1 MVHASYKETDDQMR
15 HRITFFAAAAIAL
28 AACSN
33 DRCIIEGTISGLEG
47 EGWVYIQDA
56 WNGYE
61 TIDSTKAI
69 DGVFRFESDIAD
81 PTHVYLY
88 YNQEIQL
95 HNMLLEPGTIKV
107 SGDVEEA
114 WALYGI
120 GTPMNDRIAAFSE
133 KTSSLDASKYSYDEL
148 KILIETL
155 TLQELNE
162 GDGDAYRLY
171 LISNSYHVHPAHL
184 LKSFET
190 LDEELKSSGFAAET
204 KDYLERM
211 VRVYPQIEGSE
222 VIPTFIDMEFPD
234 LDGKNVSLS
243 SVVNRKGNRYVLLD
257 FWATWCEGCVEQM
270 PLMKAA
276 YEKYHD
282 KGFEIYAV
290 SCDPKPGNWM
300 KFLAEEE
307 LAWVNVISGKT
318 RNMPEWDIYAL
329 DGIPANIL
337 IDCKTGIIIDRLIPG
352 SMLEERLS
360 NLLD

>member
-1 MVHASYKETDDQMR
+1 MR
-15 HRITFFAAAAIAL
+15 YRITFFAAAAIAL

-33 DRCIIEGTISGLEG
+33 DRCIIEGNISGLEG

-56 WNGYE
+56 WNDFE
-61 TIDSTKAI
+61 IIDSTKAV

-114 WALYGI
+114 WALSGT
-120 GTPMNDRIAAFSE
+120 GTPMNDRAAAFRE
-133 KTSSLDASKYSYDEL
+133 MAASLDPSAYSNEEL
-148 KILIETL
+148 KEKIESM
-155 TLQELNE
+155 TLQELE
-162 GDGDAYRLY
+162 KGDGDAYRLH
-171 LISNSYHVHPAHL
+171 LISNSYHVHPVHL

-211 VRVYPQIEGSE
+211 VKVYPQIEGSE

-257 FWATWCEGCVEQM
+257 FWATWCGGCVEQM
-270 PLMKAA
+270 PSIKAA

-300 KFLAEEE
+300 KYIAEEE

-337 IDCKTGIIIDRLIPG
+337 IDCQTGIIIDRLIPG

>member
-1 MVHASYKETDDQMR
+1 MR
-15 HRITFFAAAAIAL
+15 YRITFFAAAAIAL

-33 DRCIIEGTISGLEG
+33 DRCIIEGNISGLEG

-56 WNGYE
+56 WNDFE
-61 TIDSTKAI
+61 IIDSTKAV

-114 WALYGI
+114 WALSGT
-120 GTPMNDRIAAFSE
+120 GTPMNDRAAAFRE
-133 KTSSLDASKYSYDEL
+133 MAASLDPSAYSNEEL
-148 KILIETL
+148 KEKIESM
-155 TLQELNE
+155 TLQELE
-162 GDGDAYRLY
+162 KGDGDAYRLH
-171 LISNSYHVHPAHL
+171 LISNSYYVHPVHL
-184 LKSFET
+184 LKSFVT
-190 LDEELKSSGFAAET
+190 LDEGLKSSGFATET
-204 KDYLERM
+204 KEYLERI

-257 FWATWCEGCVEQM
+257 FWATWCGGCVEQM
-270 PLMKAA
+270 PSIKAA

-300 KFLAEEE
+300 KYIAEEE

-337 IDCKTGIIIDRLIPG
+337 IDCQTGIIIDRLIPG
-352 SMLEERLS
+352 SLLEERLG

>member
-1 MVHASYKETDDQMR
+1 MR
-15 HRITFFAAAAIAL
+15 HRITIYAAIVTAL

-33 DRCIIEGTISGLEG
+33 DRCIIEGNISGLEG

-56 WNGYE
+56 WNDYE

-69 DGVFRFESDIAD
+69 DGSFRFELEVAAS
-81 PTHVYLY
+81 THVYLY

-95 HNMLLEPGTIKV
+95 HNMLLEPGTIKA

-133 KTSSLDASKYSYDEL
+133 KASSLDASKYSYEEL
-148 KILIETL
+148 KKLIETM

-162 GDGDAYRLY
+162 GDGDAYRLHM
-171 LISNSYHVHPAHL
+171 ISTSHYVHPARL
-184 LKSFET
+184 LESFGT
-190 LDEELKSSGFAAET
+190 LDETLKSTGFAAET

-211 VRVYPQIEGSE
+211 VRVYPQIEGSD

-234 LDGKNVSLS
+234 LDGRNVSLS
-243 SVVNRKGNRYVLLD
+243 SVVNRKGNDYVLLD

-270 PLMKAA
+270 SLMKAA

-290 SCDPKPGNWM
+290 SCDHKPGNWM
-300 KFLAEEE
+300 KYIAEEE

-329 DGIPANIL
+329 DGIPTNIL
-337 IDCKTGIIIDRLIPG
+337 IDCRTGMIIDRMIPG
-352 SMLEERLS
+352 EMLEERLS
-360 NLLD
+360 ELLVFE

>member
-1 MVHASYKETDDQMR
+1 MR
-15 HRITFFAAAAIAL
+15 YRITFFAAAAIAL

-33 DRCIIEGTISGLEG
+33 DRCIIEGNISGLEG

-56 WNGYE
+56 WNDFE
-61 TIDSTKAI
+61 IIDSTKAV

-114 WALYGI
+114 WALSGT
-120 GTPMNDRIAAFSE
+120 GTPMNDRAAAFRE
-133 KTSSLDASKYSYDEL
+133 MATSFDPSAYSNEEL
-148 KILIETL
+148 KEKIESM
-155 TLQELNE
+155 TLQELE
-162 GDGDAYRLY
+162 KGDGDAYRLH
-171 LISNSYHVHPAHL
+171 LISNSYYVHPVHL

-190 LDEELKSSGFAAET
+190 LDEGLKSSGFATET
-204 KDYLERM
+204 KEYLERM

-270 PLMKAA
+270 PSIKAA

-300 KFLAEEE
+300 KYLAEEE

-337 IDCKTGIIIDRLIPG
+337 IDCQTGIIIDRLIPG
-352 SMLEERLS
+352 SLLEERLG

>member
-1 MVHASYKETDDQMR
+1 MR
-15 HRITFFAAAAIAL
+15 YRITFFAAAAIDL

-33 DRCIIEGTISGLEG
+33 DRCIIEGNISGLEG

-56 WNGYE
+56 WNDFE
-61 TIDSTKAI
+61 IIDSTKAV

-114 WALYGI
+114 WALSGT
-120 GTPMNDRIAAFSE
+120 GTPMNDRAAAFRE
-133 KTSSLDASKYSYDEL
+133 MAASLDLSAYSYDEVKE
-148 KILIETL
+148 KIESM
-155 TLQELNE
+155 TLQELE
-162 GDGDAYRLY
+162 KGDGDAYRLH

-190 LDEELKSSGFAAET
+190 LDEGLKSSGFATET
-204 KDYLERM
+204 KEYLERM

-270 PLMKAA
+270 PSIKAA

-290 SCDPKPGNWM
+290 SCDPKPENWM
-300 KFLAEEE
+300 KYIAEEE

-337 IDCKTGIIIDRLIPG
+337 IDCQTGMIIDRLIPG
-352 SMLEERLS
+352 SLLEERLG

>member
-1 MVHASYKETDDQMR
+1 MR
-15 HRITFFAAAAIAL
+15 YRIIFFAAAAIAL

-33 DRCIIEGTISGLEG
+33 DRCIIEGNISGLEG

-56 WNGYE
+56 WNDFE
-61 TIDSTKAI
+61 IIESTKAV

-114 WALYGI
+114 WALSGT
-120 GTPMNDRIAAFSE
+120 GTPMNDRAAAFRE
-133 KTSSLDASKYSYDEL
+133 MAASLDPSAYSYDEVKE
-148 KILIETL
+148 KIESM
-155 TLQELNE
+155 TLQELE
-162 GDGDAYRLY
+162 KGDGDAYRLH
-171 LISNSYHVHPAHL
+171 LISNSSHVHPAHL

-190 LDEELKSSGFAAET
+190 LDEDLKSSGFAKEL

-211 VRVYPQIEGSE
+211 VRVYPQIEGSD

-257 FWATWCEGCVEQM
+257 FWATWCGGCVEQM
-270 PLMKAA
+270 PSIKAA

-300 KFLAEEE
+300 KYIAEEE

-337 IDCKTGIIIDRLIPG
+337 IDCQTGMIIDRLIPG
-352 SMLEERLS
+352 SLLEERLG

>member
-1 MVHASYKETDDQMR
+1 MH
-15 HRITFFAAAAIAL
+15 HRGKHQ
-28 AACSN
+28 
-33 DRCIIEGTISGLEG
+33 RSGG

-56 WNGYE
+56 WNDFE
-61 TIDSTKAI
+61 IIDSTKAV

-114 WALYGI
+114 WALSGS
-120 GTPMNDRIAAFSE
+120 GTPMNDRAAAFRE
-133 KTSSLDASKYSYDEL
+133 MAASLDPSAYSNEEL
-148 KILIETL
+148 KEKIESM
-155 TLQELNE
+155 TLQELE
-162 GDGDAYRLY
+162 KGDGDAYRLH
-171 LISNSYHVHPAHL
+171 LISNSYYVHPVHL

-190 LDEELKSSGFAAET
+190 LDEGLKSSGFATET
-204 KDYLERM
+204 KEYLERL
-211 VRVYPQIEGSE
+211 VRVYPQIEGSD

-270 PLMKAA
+270 PSIKAA

-282 KGFEIYAV
+282 KGFEMYAV

-300 KFLAEEE
+300 KYIAEEE

-337 IDCKTGIIIDRLIPG
+337 IDCQTGIIIDRQIPG
-352 SMLEERLS
+352 SLLEERLG